1 MKKMK
6 KIEWP
11 PKKGSFK
18 KTQEDFLKKLGL
30 VNDKKDK
37 TKIKK

>member
-1 MKKMK
+1 MK

-11 PKKGSFK
+11 PKKGSFR
-18 KTQEDFLKKLGL
+18 KTQEEFLKKLDL
-30 VNDKKDK
+30 VKDKKDK